1 MELALLLS
9 PLLIPAMGFA
19 TGYMLGGRQVAM
31 GIAGACAFGLLAGAF
46 IGSAASAMSTA
57 QGGYPMLRGGAAGA
71 AAGLATGMLIAAIMK
86 AAQAFARRRKT

>member
-9 PLLIPAMGFA
+9 PLLIPALGFA
-19 TGYMLGGRQVAM
+19 TGYMLGGRQITM

-57 QGGYPMLRGGAAGA
+57 QRGYPMLQGGAAGT
-71 AAGLATGMLIAAIMK
+71 AAGLATGMLIAAIIK
-86 AAQAFARRRKT
+86 AVQVFGLRRKT